1 VMADEIWH
9 PLRNRLIVSLIPGV
23 SLSDLR
29 EMYPLSKVARCK
41 LCIEGAVDRALF
53 LFTADASYS
62 DRETAVLRMTAGAS
76 GEALFVPENI
86 FESISGQVE
95 ASKAVLEA
103 VLELLKESMGGDR
116 DLYGFALDWIL
127 CGVGS
132 AGVSGGNAQ
141 GRGQRSVIGL
151 SLLIA
156 RAHERDDRCGLGR
169 AHRERVGAGHAGH
182 DVDESIGLR
191 RGEADV
197 LLSPR
202 SSAELRA
209 PRRGLTAGTLGICD
223 RSSSGHHRAAHFCT
237 MPDASMTRHDTS
249 STCRA
254 HPWR

>member
-1 VMADEIWH
+1 MARLLILGPGVEGGSLYALLSRAHKVNITDRPPMSHGNFIEEAKSKDLVFLWGDKNWGRVMADEIWH
-9 PLRNRLIVSLIPGV
+9 LLRNRLIVSLIPGV

-41 LCIEGAVDRALF
+41 LCVEGAVDRALF

-127 CGVGS
+127 YGVGS
-132 AGVSGGNAQ
+132 AGVSGGIAQ
-141 GRGQRSVIGL
+141 GRGQGGHGPL
-151 SLLIA
+151 Q
-156 RAHERDDRCGLGR
+156 RDM
-169 AHRERVGAGHAGH
+169 
-182 DVDESIGLR
+182 
-191 RGEADV
+191 DV
-197 LLSPR
+197 L
-202 SSAELRA
+202 
-209 PRRGLTAGTLGICD
+209 
-223 RSSSGHHRAAHFCT
+223 RAAVNQ
-237 MPDASMTRHDTS
+237 MLESYG
-249 STCRA
+249 CRK
-254 HPWR
+254 P